1 MLHCLDLEATTGR
14 RKKVEIM
21 AIFRV
26 AKTRDYTVMS
36 NYHLRD
42 KNLSLKAKGLLSL
55 ILSLPEDW
63 NYTTRGLATICKEG
77 VDSIGAA
84 LRELESAG
92 YLTRHRLRDR
102 SGRISDTEYVVYES
116 PHKETEADSPDK
128 ASQGTDG
135 PDTASPCT
143 ENPYMVFPHT
153 ATPQTD
159 ASDTENPAQLN
170 TQVSNTYEQNT
181 QKSNPDPIIIQ
192 KQTGML
198 PVASPTKCRKSC
210 GSVPEA
216 DTLQKDFHN
225 KAKQAD
231 TGMSDM
237 DQMDAREYRRTL
249 AEVKEQIEY
258 DALDTPYDH
267 ERLDEIV
274 EIMTETLCSRKPYIK
289 VAGENFPAE
298 VVKSRFKKLSYHHIE
313 YVFLSLD
320 KKHTEVRNI
329 RQYLM
334 TTLYHA
340 PTTMSNYFDA
350 EVRSAGI
357 L

>member
-1 MLHCLDLEATTGR
+1 
-14 RKKVEIM
+14 M
-21 AIFRV
+21 AVFRV
-26 AKTRDYTVMS
+26 EKNRNYTVMS
-36 NYHLRD
+36 NVHLKD
-42 KNLSLKAKGLLSL
+42 KGISLKAKGLLSV

-63 NYTTRGLATICKEG
+63 NYTTRGLAAICKEG

-102 SGRISDTEYVVYES
+102 SGRISDTEYIVYES
-116 PHKETEADSPDK
+116 PHKTPEADSPY
-128 ASQGTDG
+128 
-135 PDTASPCT
+135 TASPCT
-143 ENPYMVFPHT
+143 ENPYMVSPDT
-153 ATPQTD
+153 VTSRTD
-159 ASDTENPAQLN
+159 APYTEKPAQLN
-170 TQVSNTYEQNT
+170 TQVSNTYESNT
-181 QKSNPDPIIIQ
+181 QKSNPDPIMIQ
-192 KQTGML
+192 KQR
-198 PVASPTKCRKSC
+198 A
-210 GSVPEA
+210 
-216 DTLQKDFHN
+216 Q
-225 KAKQAD
+225 QAD

-237 DQMDAREYRRTL
+237 DQ
-249 AEVKEQIEY
+249 IEY
-258 DALDTPYDH
+258 DGLNTPHDH

-274 EIMTETLCSRKPYIK
+274 EIMTETLCSRRPYIK
-289 VAGENFPAE
+289 VAGENYPAE
-298 VVKSRFKKLSYHHIE
+298 VVKSRFKKLSYHHIG

-340 PTTMSNYFDA
+340 PTTMSNYYDA

>member
-1 MLHCLDLEATTGR
+1 MLS
-14 RKKVEIM
+14 V
-21 AIFRV
+21 
-26 AKTRDYTVMS
+26 
-36 NYHLRD
+36 
-42 KNLSLKAKGLLSL
+42 

-63 NYTTRGLATICKEG
+63 NYTTRGLAAICKEG

-92 YLTRHRLRDR
+92 YLIRHRLRDKG
-102 SGRISDTEYVVYES
+102 GRISDTEYIVYES
-116 PHKETEADSPDK
+116 PHKTPEADS
-128 ASQGTDG
+128 SY
-135 PDTASPCT
+135 TASPCT
-143 ENPYMVFPHT
+143 ENPYMVSPDT
-153 ATPQTD
+153 ATPRTD
-159 ASDTENPAQLN
+159 APDTENPAQLN
-170 TQVSNTYEQNT
+170 TQVSNTYESNT
-181 QKSNPDPIIIQ
+181 QKSNPDPIMIQ
-192 KQTGML
+192 RQR
-198 PVASPTKCRKSC
+198 SQQS
-210 GSVPEA
+210 
-216 DTLQKDFHN
+216 
-225 KAKQAD
+225 D
-231 TGMSDM
+231 TGVSDM
-237 DQMDAREYRRTL
+237 DQIDAREYRRTL

-258 DALDTPYDH
+258 DALDTPHDH

-274 EIMTETLCSRKPYIK
+274 EIMTETLCSRRPYIK
-289 VAGENFPAE
+289 VAGENYPAE
-298 VVKSRFKKLSYHHIE
+298 VVKTRFKKLSYHHIE

>member
-1 MLHCLDLEATTGR
+1 MLRCLDVKAATGR

-42 KNLSLKAKGLLSL
+42 KNLTLKAKGL
-55 ILSLPEDW
+55 LSLPEDW
-63 NYTTRGLATICKEG
+63 NYTTRGLAAICKEG

-92 YLTRHRLRDR
+92 YLSRHRLRDK

-116 PHKETEADSPDK
+116 PCKETEADSPDK
-128 ASQGTDG
+128 VSQGTDG
-135 PDTASPCT
+135 P
-143 ENPYMVFPHT
+143 
-153 ATPQTD
+153 
-159 ASDTENPAQLN
+159 DTENPAQLN
-170 TQVSNTYEQNT
+170 TQVSNTYESNT
-181 QKSNPDPIIIQ
+181 QKSNPNPIMIQ
-192 KQTGML
+192 RQR
-198 PVASPTKCRKSC
+198 A
-210 GSVPEA
+210 
-216 DTLQKDFHN
+216 Q
-225 KAKQAD
+225 QAD
-231 TGMSDM
+231 TGMNDM

-289 VAGENFPAE
+289 VAGENYPAE

>member
-1 MLHCLDLEATTGR
+1 
-14 RKKVEIM
+14 M

-42 KNLSLKAKGLLSL
+42 KNLTLKAKGLLSL

-63 NYTTRGLATICKEG
+63 NYTTRGLAAICKEG

-128 ASQGTDG
+128 VSQGTDE

-143 ENPYMVFPHT
+143 ENPYMVSPDT
-153 ATPQTD
+153 VTPRTD
-159 ASDTENPAQLN
+159 TSDTENPAQLN
-170 TQVSNTYEQNT
+170 TQVSNTYESNT
-181 QKSNPDPIIIQ
+181 QKLNPDPIIIQ
-192 KQTGML
+192 KQR
-198 PVASPTKCRKSC
+198 C
-210 GSVPEA
+210 
-216 DTLQKDFHN
+216 Q
-225 KAKQAD
+225 QAD

-249 AEVKEQIEY
+249 AEVREQIEY

-274 EIMTETLCSRKPYIK
+274 EIMTETLCSCKPYIK
-289 VAGENFPAE
+289 VAGENCPAE

-340 PTTMSNYFDA
+340 PTTMSNYYDA

>member
-1 MLHCLDLEATTGR
+1 
-14 RKKVEIM
+14 M
-21 AIFRV
+21 AVFRV
-26 AKTRDYTVMS
+26 EKNRNYTVMS
-36 NYHLRD
+36 NVHLKD
-42 KNLSLKAKGLLSL
+42 KGISLKAKGLLSV

-63 NYTTRGLATICKEG
+63 NYTTRGLAAICKEG

-92 YLTRHRLRDR
+92 YLTRHRLRDKG
-102 SGRISDTEYVVYES
+102 GRISDTEYIVYES
-116 PHKETEADSPDK
+116 PNKTPEADSPY
-128 ASQGTDG
+128 
-135 PDTASPCT
+135 TASPCT
-143 ENPYMVFPHT
+143 ENPYMVSPDT
-153 ATPQTD
+153 VTSRTD
-159 ASDTENPAQLN
+159 APYTEKPAQLN
-170 TQVSNTYEQNT
+170 TQVSNTYESNT
-181 QKSNPDPIIIQ
+181 QKSNPDPIMIQ
-192 KQTGML
+192 KQR
-198 PVASPTKCRKSC
+198 A
-210 GSVPEA
+210 
-216 DTLQKDFHN
+216 Q
-225 KAKQAD
+225 QAD

-258 DALDTPYDH
+258 DVLDTPNDH
-267 ERLDEIV
+267 ERLDEVV

-289 VAGENFPAE
+289 VAGENYPAE

-329 RQYLM
+329 RQYLV

-340 PTTMSNYFDA
+340 PTTMSNYYDA

>member
-1 MLHCLDLEATTGR
+1 MLRCLDVKAATGR

-42 KNLSLKAKGLLSL
+42 KNLTLKAKGLLSL

-63 NYTTRGLATICKEG
+63 NYTTRGLAAICKEG

-92 YLTRHRLRDR
+92 YLSRHRLRDK

-116 PHKETEADSPDK
+116 PCKETEADSPDK
-128 ASQGTDG
+128 VSQGTDG
-135 PDTASPCT
+135 LDTDSPCT
-143 ENPYMVFPHT
+143 ENPYMVSTDT
-153 ATPQTD
+153 ATPRTD
-159 ASDTENPAQLN
+159 APDTENPAQLN
-170 TQVSNTYEQNT
+170 TQVSNTYESNT
-181 QKSNPDPIIIQ
+181 QKSNPNPIMIQ
-192 KQTGML
+192 RQR
-198 PVASPTKCRKSC
+198 A
-210 GSVPEA
+210 
-216 DTLQKDFHN
+216 Q
-225 KAKQAD
+225 QAD
-231 TGMSDM
+231 TGMNDM

-289 VAGENFPAE
+289 VAGENYPAE

>member
-1 MLHCLDLEATTGR
+1 
-14 RKKVEIM
+14 M
-21 AIFRV
+21 AVFRV
-26 AKTRDYTVMS
+26 EKNRNYTVMS
-36 NYHLRD
+36 NVHLKDRGI
-42 KNLSLKAKGLLSL
+42 SLKAKGLLSV

-63 NYTTRGLATICKEG
+63 NYTTRGLAAICKEG

-92 YLTRHRLRDR
+92 YLARHRLRDK

-116 PHKETEADSPDK
+116 PHKETEADMPD
-128 ASQGTDG
+128 ADA
-135 PDTASPCT
+135 PYT
-143 ENPYMVFPHT
+143 EK
-153 ATPQTD
+153 
-159 ASDTENPAQLN
+159 PAQLN
-170 TQVSNTYEQNT
+170 TQVSNTYELNT
-181 QKSNPDPIIIQ
+181 QKSHPDPIMIQ
-192 KQTGML
+192 KQR
-198 PVASPTKCRKSC
+198 AQR
-210 GSVPEA
+210 
-216 DTLQKDFHN
+216 
-225 KAKQAD
+225 AD

-258 DALDTPYDH
+258 DALDTPHYH

-289 VAGENFPAE
+289 VAGENYPAE

-340 PTTMSNYFDA
+340 PTTMSNYYDA

>member
-1 MLHCLDLEATTGR
+1 MLRCLDVKAATGR

-36 NYHLRD
+36 DYHLRD
-42 KNLSLKAKGLLSL
+42 KNLTLKAKGLLSL

-63 NYTTRGLATICKEG
+63 NYTTRGLAAICKEG

-92 YLTRHRLRDR
+92 YLSRHRLRDK

-116 PHKETEADSPDK
+116 PRKETEADSPDK
-128 ASQGTDG
+128 VSQGTDG
-135 PDTASPCT
+135 PDTDSPCT
-143 ENPYMVFPHT
+143 ENPYMVSPDT
-153 ATPQTD
+153 ATPRTD
-159 ASDTENPAQLN
+159 APDTENPAQLN
-170 TQVSNTYEQNT
+170 TQVSNTYESNT
-181 QKSNPDPIIIQ
+181 QKSNSNPIMIQ
-192 KQTGML
+192 RQR
-198 PVASPTKCRKSC
+198 A
-210 GSVPEA
+210 
-216 DTLQKDFHN
+216 Q
-225 KAKQAD
+225 QAD
-231 TGMSDM
+231 TGMNDM

-289 VAGENFPAE
+289 VAGENYPAE

>member
-1 MLHCLDLEATTGR
+1 MLRCLDVKAATGR

-42 KNLSLKAKGLLSL
+42 KNLTLKAKGLLSL
-55 ILSLPEDW
+55 PEDW
-63 NYTTRGLATICKEG
+63 NYMTRGLAAICKEG

-92 YLTRHRLRDR
+92 YLSRHRLRDK

-116 PHKETEADSPDK
+116 PCKETEADSPDK
-128 ASQGTDG
+128 VSQGTDG
-135 PDTASPCT
+135 PDTDSPCT
-143 ENPYMVFPHT
+143 ENPYMVSPDT
-153 ATPQTD
+153 ATPRTD
-159 ASDTENPAQLN
+159 APDTENPAQLN
-170 TQVSNTYEQNT
+170 TQVSNTYESNT
-181 QKSNPDPIIIQ
+181 QKSNPNPIMIQ
-192 KQTGML
+192 RQR
-198 PVASPTKCRKSC
+198 A
-210 GSVPEA
+210 
-216 DTLQKDFHN
+216 Q
-225 KAKQAD
+225 QAD
-231 TGMSDM
+231 TGMNDM

-289 VAGENFPAE
+289 VAGENYPAE

>member
-1 MLHCLDLEATTGR
+1 
-14 RKKVEIM
+14 M

-42 KNLSLKAKGLLSL
+42 KNLTLKAKGLLSL

-63 NYTTRGLATICKEG
+63 NYTTRGLAAICKEG

-116 PHKETEADSPDK
+116 LHKETEADSPDK
-128 ASQGTDG
+128 VSQGTDE

-143 ENPYMVFPHT
+143 ENPYMVSPNT
-153 ATPQTD
+153 EAPRTD

-170 TQVSNTYEQNT
+170 TEVSNTYEPNT

-258 DALDTPYDH
+258 DALDTPHDH

-289 VAGENFPAE
+289 VAGENYPAE

-340 PTTMSNYFDA
+340 PTTMSNYYDA

>member
-1 MLHCLDLEATTGR
+1 MLRCLDVKAATGR

-42 KNLSLKAKGLLSL
+42 KNLTLKAKGLLSL

-63 NYTTRGLATICKEG
+63 NYTTRGLAAICKEG

-92 YLTRHRLRDR
+92 YLSRHRLRDK

-116 PHKETEADSPDK
+116 PCKETEADSPDK
-128 ASQGTDG
+128 VSQGTDG
-135 PDTASPCT
+135 PDTDSPCT
-143 ENPYMVFPHT
+143 ENPYMVSPDT
-153 ATPQTD
+153 ATPRTD
-159 ASDTENPAQLN
+159 APDTENPAQLN
-170 TQVSNTYEQNT
+170 TQVSNTYESNT
-181 QKSNPDPIIIQ
+181 QKSNPNPIMIQ
-192 KQTGML
+192 RQR
-198 PVASPTKCRKSC
+198 A
-210 GSVPEA
+210 
-216 DTLQKDFHN
+216 Q
-225 KAKQAD
+225 QAD
-231 TGMSDM
+231 TGMNDM

-289 VAGENFPAE
+289 VAGENYPAE

>member
-1 MLHCLDLEATTGR
+1 
-14 RKKVEIM
+14 
-21 AIFRV
+21 
-26 AKTRDYTVMS
+26 
-36 NYHLRD
+36 
-42 KNLSLKAKGLLSL
+42 
-55 ILSLPEDW
+55 
-63 NYTTRGLATICKEG
+63 
-77 VDSIGAA
+77 
-84 LRELESAG
+84 
-92 YLTRHRLRDR
+92 
-102 SGRISDTEYVVYES
+102 
-116 PHKETEADSPDK
+116 
-128 ASQGTDG
+128 
-135 PDTASPCT
+135 
-143 ENPYMVFPHT
+143 
-153 ATPQTD
+153 
-159 ASDTENPAQLN
+159 
-170 TQVSNTYEQNT
+170 
-181 QKSNPDPIIIQ
+181 
-192 KQTGML
+192 ML

-216 DTLQKDFHN
+216 DALQKDFHN
-225 KAKQAD
+225 KAQQAD

-258 DALDTPYDH
+258 DALDTPHDH

-289 VAGENFPAE
+289 VAGENYPAE
-298 VVKSRFKKLSYHHIE
+298 VVKRRFKKLSYHHIE

-357 L
+357 

>member
-1 MLHCLDLEATTGR
+1 
-14 RKKVEIM
+14 M

-63 NYTTRGLATICKEG
+63 NYTTRGLAAICKEG

-102 SGRISDTEYVVYES
+102 GGRISDTEYVVYES
-116 PHKETEADSPDK
+116 PHRETGADKPDT
-128 ASQGTDG
+128 AL

-143 ENPYMVFPHT
+143 ENPYMVFPD
-153 ATPQTD
+153 TD
-159 ASDTENPAQLN
+159 APDTENPAQLN
-170 TQVSNTYEQNT
+170 TQLSTTQVPNTYTEKT
-181 QKSNPDPIIIQ
+181 QKSNPYPIHPH
-192 KQTGML
+192 G
-198 PVASPTKCRKSC
+198 PRRDASPA
-210 GSVPEA
+210 A
-216 DTLQKDFHN
+216 DDD
-225 KAKQAD
+225 A
-231 TGMSDM
+231 
-237 DQMDAREYRRTL
+237 MDAREYRLTL
-249 AEVKEQIEY
+249 DSVKAQIEY
-258 DALDTPYDH
+258 DALDTPGDH

-274 EIMTETLCSRKPYIK
+274 SLITDTLCTRKSHIRIG
-289 VAGENFPAE
+289 GEDFPAE
-298 VVKSRFKKLSYHHIE
+298 VVKSRFRKLDMYHIE
-313 YVFLSLD
+313 YVFSRLD

-350 EVRSAGI
+350 EVRSTGI

>member
-1 MLHCLDLEATTGR
+1 
-14 RKKVEIM
+14 M
-21 AIFRV
+21 AVFRV
-26 AKTRDYTVMS
+26 EKNRNYTVMS
-36 NYHLRD
+36 NVHLKD
-42 KNLSLKAKGLLSL
+42 KGISLKAKGLLSV

-63 NYTTRGLATICKEG
+63 NYTTRGLAAICKEG

-92 YLTRHRLRDR
+92 YLIRHRLRDKG
-102 SGRISDTEYVVYES
+102 GRISDTEYIVYES
-116 PHKETEADSPDK
+116 PHKTPEADSPY
-128 ASQGTDG
+128 
-135 PDTASPCT
+135 TASPCT
-143 ENPYMVFPHT
+143 ENPYMVFTDT

-159 ASDTENPAQLN
+159 APDTENPAQLN
-170 TQVSNTYEQNT
+170 TQVSNT
-181 QKSNPDPIIIQ
+181 QKSNPDPLMIQ
-192 KQTGML
+192 RQRT
-198 PVASPTKCRKSC
+198 
-210 GSVPEA
+210 
-216 DTLQKDFHN
+216 Q
-225 KAKQAD
+225 QAD
-231 TGMSDM
+231 AGMSDM

-258 DALDTPYDH
+258 DVLDTPHDH

-274 EIMTETLCSRKPYIK
+274 EIMTETLCSRRPYIK
-289 VAGENFPAE
+289 VAGENYPAE

-334 TTLYHA
+334 TMLYHA

>member
-1 MLHCLDLEATTGR
+1 MLRCLDVKAATGR

-42 KNLSLKAKGLLSL
+42 KNLTLKAKGLLSL

-63 NYTTRGLATICKEG
+63 NYTTRGLAAICKEG

-92 YLTRHRLRDR
+92 YLSRHRLRDK

-116 PHKETEADSPDK
+116 PRKETEADSPDK
-128 ASQGTDG
+128 VSQGTDG
-135 PDTASPCT
+135 PDTDSPCT
-143 ENPYMVFPHT
+143 ENPYMVSPDT
-153 ATPQTD
+153 ATPRTD
-159 ASDTENPAQLN
+159 APDTENPAQLN
-170 TQVSNTYEQNT
+170 TQVSNTYESNT
-181 QKSNPDPIIIQ
+181 QKSNPNPIMIQ
-192 KQTGML
+192 RQR
-198 PVASPTKCRKSC
+198 A
-210 GSVPEA
+210 
-216 DTLQKDFHN
+216 Q
-225 KAKQAD
+225 QAD
-231 TGMSDM
+231 TDMNDM

-289 VAGENFPAE
+289 VAGENYPAE

>member
-1 MLHCLDLEATTGR
+1 
-14 RKKVEIM
+14 M

-42 KNLSLKAKGLLSL
+42 KNLTLKAKGLLSL

-63 NYTTRGLATICKEG
+63 NYTTRGLAAICKEG

-116 PHKETEADSPDK
+116 PHKETEVDLPDK
-128 ASQGTDG
+128 VSQGTDE

-143 ENPYMVFPHT
+143 ENPYMVSPDT
-153 ATPQTD
+153 EAP
-159 ASDTENPAQLN
+159 DTENPAQLN
-170 TQVSNTYEQNT
+170 TEVSNTYESNT
-181 QKSNPDPIIIQ
+181 QKSNPDPILIQ

-225 KAKQAD
+225 KAKQVD

-258 DALDTPYDH
+258 DALDTPHDH

-289 VAGENFPAE
+289 VAGENYPAE

>member
-1 MLHCLDLEATTGR
+1 M
-14 RKKVEIM
+14 
-21 AIFRV
+21 
-26 AKTRDYTVMS
+26 
-36 NYHLRD
+36 
-42 KNLSLKAKGLLSL
+42 
-55 ILSLPEDW
+55 
-63 NYTTRGLATICKEG
+63 
-77 VDSIGAA
+77 DSIGAA

-102 SGRISDTEYVVYES
+102 SGRISDTEYIVYES
-116 PHKETEADSPDK
+116 PHKTPEADSPY
-128 ASQGTDG
+128 
-135 PDTASPCT
+135 TASPCT
-143 ENPYMVFPHT
+143 ENPYMVSPDT
-153 ATPQTD
+153 VTSRTD
-159 ASDTENPAQLN
+159 APYTEKPAQLN
-170 TQVSNTYEQNT
+170 TQVSNTYESNT
-181 QKSNPDPIIIQ
+181 QKSNPDPIMIQ
-192 KQTGML
+192 KQR
-198 PVASPTKCRKSC
+198 A
-210 GSVPEA
+210 
-216 DTLQKDFHN
+216 Q
-225 KAKQAD
+225 QAD

-258 DALDTPYDH
+258 DGLNTPHDH

-274 EIMTETLCSRKPYIK
+274 EIMTETLCSRRPYIK
-289 VAGENFPAE
+289 VAGENYPAE
-298 VVKSRFKKLSYHHIE
+298 VVKSRFKKLSYHHIG

-340 PTTMSNYFDA
+340 PTTMSNYYDA

>member
-1 MLHCLDLEATTGR
+1 MLRCLDVKAATGR

-21 AIFRV
+21 VIFRV

-42 KNLSLKAKGLLSL
+42 KNLTLKAKGL
-55 ILSLPEDW
+55 LSLPEDW
-63 NYTTRGLATICKEG
+63 NYTTRGLAAICKEG

-92 YLTRHRLRDR
+92 YLSRHRLRDK

-116 PHKETEADSPDK
+116 PCKETEADSPDK
-128 ASQGTDG
+128 VSQGTDG
-135 PDTASPCT
+135 PDTDSPCT
-143 ENPYMVFPHT
+143 ENPYMVSPDT
-153 ATPQTD
+153 ATPRTD
-159 ASDTENPAQLN
+159 APDTENPAQLN
-170 TQVSNTYEQNT
+170 TQVSNTYESNT
-181 QKSNPDPIIIQ
+181 QKSNPNPIMIQ
-192 KQTGML
+192 RQR
-198 PVASPTKCRKSC
+198 A
-210 GSVPEA
+210 
-216 DTLQKDFHN
+216 Q
-225 KAKQAD
+225 QAD
-231 TGMSDM
+231 TGMNDM

-289 VAGENFPAE
+289 VAGENYPAE

>member
-1 MLHCLDLEATTGR
+1 MLRCLDVKAATGR

-42 KNLSLKAKGLLSL
+42 KNLTLKAKGL
-55 ILSLPEDW
+55 LSLPEDW
-63 NYTTRGLATICKEG
+63 NYTTRGLAAICKEG

-92 YLTRHRLRDR
+92 YLSRHRLRDK

-116 PHKETEADSPDK
+116 PRKETEADSPDK
-128 ASQGTDG
+128 VSQGTDG
-135 PDTASPCT
+135 PDTDSPCT
-143 ENPYMVFPHT
+143 ENPYMVSPDT
-153 ATPQTD
+153 ATPRTD
-159 ASDTENPAQLN
+159 APDTENPAQLN
-170 TQVSNTYEQNT
+170 TQVSNTYESNT
-181 QKSNPDPIIIQ
+181 QKSNPNPIMIQ
-192 KQTGML
+192 RQR
-198 PVASPTKCRKSC
+198 A
-210 GSVPEA
+210 
-216 DTLQKDFHN
+216 Q
-225 KAKQAD
+225 QAD
-231 TGMSDM
+231 TGMNDM

-289 VAGENFPAE
+289 VAGENYPAE